1 MFGSAG
7 GGGGAG
13 AAVGVPGGAALAAAL
28 DRLLAVDPA
37 ELTDGE
43 LAAGVVALRR
53 QQARL
58 AAVVAQLTA
67 AFDARGVYAADG
79 SRSAAEWIGVRAR
92 LPRAQV
98 GWEVCGARRLQAMPA
113 TRAAFAAGDL
123 NAA

>member
-1 MFGSAG
+1 ARCIVRMFGSAG

-13 AAVGVPGGAALAAAL
+13 VAVGVRGGAVFAAAL
-28 DRLLAVDPA
+28 DMLLAVLPADLSEA
-37 ELTDGE
+37 ELEEGRVE
-43 LAAGVVALRR
+43 KRR
-53 QQARL
+53 QDGRL
-58 AAVVAQLTA
+58 AAVEGEVAA
-67 AFDARGVYAADG
+67 SFDARRV
-79 SRSAAEWIGVRAR
+79 SAAEWIGVRAR